1 MASFHK
7 KRPGKEIDT
16 IMRKILIVGGGNLG
30 YFLSQALME
39 DGYSVSLIEKEKEY
53 CRRSC
58 KFARYSRDLRDGTM
72 VETLARGGAGKC
84 DTLIAV
90 TGKDEDNLIACE
102 LAKQQF
108 NVPQTVARVNNP
120 KNMDIMK
127 KLGVDITMS
136 PTRIIAGMIEHEVE
150 GAAVRLVADI
160 NNSDASINEY
170 KLPEHWS
177 RSGATVQSLNL
188 PEDCVLI
195 YLMRDSLITIPRGNT
210 ALMEGDEI
218 VALTVGNTAKTLKKI
233 FEL

>member
-1 MASFHK
+1 
-7 KRPGKEIDT
+7 
-16 IMRKILIVGGGNLG
+16 
-30 YFLSQALME
+30 
-39 DGYSVSLIEKEKEY
+39 
-53 CRRSC
+53 
-58 KFARYSRDLRDGTM
+58 
-72 VETLARGGAGKC
+72 
-84 DTLIAV
+84 
-90 TGKDEDNLIACE
+90 
-102 LAKQQF
+102 
-108 NVPQTVARVNNP
+108 
-120 KNMDIMK
+120 MK

>member
-1 MASFHK
+1 
-7 KRPGKEIDT
+7 
-16 IMRKILIVGGGNLG
+16 MRKILIVGGGNLG

-53 CRRSC
+53 CRRVANLLDIPVIC
-58 KFARYSRDLRDGTM
+58 GDGTLG
-72 VETLARGGAGKC
+72 ETLARGGAGTC
-84 DTLIAV
+84 DTLIAE

>member
-1 MASFHK
+1 M
-7 KRPGKEIDT
+7 
-16 IMRKILIVGGGNLG
+16 KILIVGGGNLG

-39 DGYSVSLIEKEKEY
+39 DGYNVSLIEKKREF
-53 CRRSC
+53 CTRIANSLDIPVIC
-58 KFARYSRDLRDGTM
+58 GDGTT
-72 VETLARGGAGKC
+72 VETLARGGAGRC
-84 DTLIAV
+84 DTMIAV

-108 NVPQTVARVNNP
+108 NVRQTVARVNNP
-120 KNMDIMK
+120 KNMDIMN

-136 PTRIIAGMIEHEVE
+136 PTRIITGMIEHEVE

-170 KLPEHWS
+170 KLPHNWS
-177 RSGATVQSLNL
+177 KSGATVQSLNL
-188 PEDCVLI
+188 PKDCVLI

-210 ALMEGDEI
+210 TLMGGDEI
-218 VALTVGNTAKTLKKI
+218 IALTVGSTAKTLKKI

>member
-1 MASFHK
+1 M
-7 KRPGKEIDT
+7 
-16 IMRKILIVGGGNLG
+16 KILIVGGGNLG

-39 DGYSVSLIEKEKEY
+39 DGYNVSLIEKKREF
-53 CRRSC
+53 CTRIANSLDIPVIC
-58 KFARYSRDLRDGTM
+58 GDGTS
-72 VETLARGGAGKC
+72 VETLARGGAGRC
-84 DTLIAV
+84 DTMIAV

-108 NVPQTVARVNNP
+108 NVRQTVARVNNP

-136 PTRIIAGMIEHEVE
+136 PTRIITGMIEHEVE
-150 GAAVRLVADI
+150 GAAIRLVADI

-170 KLPEHWS
+170 KLPHNWS
-177 RSGATVQSLNL
+177 KSGATVQSLNL
-188 PEDCVLI
+188 PKDCVLI

-218 VALTVGNTAKTLKKI
+218 IALTVGSTAKTLKKI

>member
-1 MASFHK
+1 
-7 KRPGKEIDT
+7 
-16 IMRKILIVGGGNLG
+16 MRKILIVGGGNLG

-39 DGYSVSLIEKEKEY
+39 DGYSVSLIEQEKEY
-53 CRRSC
+53 CRRVAHLLDIPVIC
-58 KFARYSRDLRDGTM
+58 GDGTM

>member
-1 MASFHK
+1 M
-7 KRPGKEIDT
+7 
-16 IMRKILIVGGGNLG
+16 KILIVGGGNLG

-39 DGYSVSLIEKEKEY
+39 DGYNGSLIEKKREF
-53 CRRSC
+53 CTRIANSLDIPVIC
-58 KFARYSRDLRDGTM
+58 GDGTT
-72 VETLARGGAGKC
+72 VETLARGGAGRC
-84 DTLIAV
+84 DTMIAV

-108 NVPQTVARVNNP
+108 NVRQTVARVNNP
-120 KNMDIMK
+120 KNMDIMN

-136 PTRIIAGMIEHEVE
+136 PTRIITGMIEHEVE

-170 KLPEHWS
+170 KLPHNWS
-177 RSGATVQSLNL
+177 KSGATVQSLNL
-188 PEDCVLI
+188 PKDCVLI

-210 ALMEGDEI
+210 TLMEGDEI
-218 VALTVGNTAKTLKKI
+218 IALTVGSTAKTLKKI

>member
-1 MASFHK
+1 
-7 KRPGKEIDT
+7 
-16 IMRKILIVGGGNLG
+16 MRKILIVGGGNLG

-53 CRRSC
+53 CRRVANLLDIPVIC
-58 KFARYSRDLRDGTM
+58 GDGTM
-72 VETLARGGAGKC
+72 VETLGRGGAGKC

>member
-1 MASFHK
+1 
-7 KRPGKEIDT
+7 
-16 IMRKILIVGGGNLG
+16 MRKILIVGGGNLG

-53 CRRSC
+53 CRRVANLLDIPVIC
-58 KFARYSRDLRDGTM
+58 GDGTM
-72 VETLARGGAGKC
+72 VETLARGGAGNC

>member
-1 MASFHK
+1 
-7 KRPGKEIDT
+7 
-16 IMRKILIVGGGNLG
+16 MRKILIVGGGNLG

-53 CRRSC
+53 CRRVANLLDIPVIC
-58 KFARYSRDLRDGTM
+58 GDGTM

-177 RSGATVQSLNL
+177 L
-188 PEDCVLI
+188 
-195 YLMRDSLITIPRGNT
+195 SLIHI
-210 ALMEGDEI
+210 
-218 VALTVGNTAKTLKKI
+218 
-233 FEL
+233 

>member
-1 MASFHK
+1 
-7 KRPGKEIDT
+7 
-16 IMRKILIVGGGNLG
+16 MRKILIVGGGNLG

-53 CRRSC
+53 CRRVANLLDIPVICEGMEPWWKRSR
-58 KFARYSRDLRDGTM
+58 ARRR
-72 VETLARGGAGKC
+72 KC

-120 KNMDIMK
+120 KEYGYHEEARRGYHD
-127 KLGVDITMS
+127 V

-160 NNSDASINEY
+160 NNPVMRASMNI
-170 KLPEHWS
+170 S
-177 RSGATVQSLNL
+177 CRSIGPVRARPFN
-188 PEDCVLI
+188 P
-195 YLMRDSLITIPRGNT
+195 
-210 ALMEGDEI
+210 
-218 VALTVGNTAKTLKKI
+218 
-233 FEL
+233 

>member
-1 MASFHK
+1 
-7 KRPGKEIDT
+7 
-16 IMRKILIVGGGNLG
+16 
-30 YFLSQALME
+30 ME

-53 CRRSC
+53 CRRVANLLDIPVIC
-58 KFARYSRDLRDGTM
+58 GDGTM
-72 VETLARGGAGKC
+72 VETLARGAGKC

-218 VALTVGNTAKTLKKI
+218 VALTVGEYGENVEKDI
-233 FEL
+233 

>member
-1 MASFHK
+1 
-7 KRPGKEIDT
+7 
-16 IMRKILIVGGGNLG
+16 
-30 YFLSQALME
+30 
-39 DGYSVSLIEKEKEY
+39 
-53 CRRSC
+53 
-58 KFARYSRDLRDGTM
+58 M

-160 NNSDASINEY
+160 NTVMRASMNI
-170 KLPEHWS
+170 S
-177 RSGATVQSLNL
+177 CRSIGPVRARPFN
-188 PEDCVLI
+188 P
-195 YLMRDSLITIPRGNT
+195 
-210 ALMEGDEI
+210 
-218 VALTVGNTAKTLKKI
+218 
-233 FEL
+233 

>member
-1 MASFHK
+1 
-7 KRPGKEIDT
+7 
-16 IMRKILIVGGGNLG
+16 MRKILIVGGGNLG

-53 CRRSC
+53 CRRVANLLDIPVIC
-58 KFARYSRDLRDGTM
+58 GDG
-72 VETLARGGAGKC
+72 TLARGGAGKC